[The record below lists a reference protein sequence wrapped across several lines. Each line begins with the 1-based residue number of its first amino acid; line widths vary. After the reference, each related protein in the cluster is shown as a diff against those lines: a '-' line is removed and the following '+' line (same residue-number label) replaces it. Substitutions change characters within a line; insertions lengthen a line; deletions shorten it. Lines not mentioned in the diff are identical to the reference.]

1 MIRKENFVP
10 GYFYHIYNRG
20 VEKRGI
26 FLDERDY
33 KRFMEYLYLFNDD
46 KPVEYRGRTSEKREK
61 LVDILCFTLMP
72 THFHFILSPAKEDGL
87 VKFMRKIMTGYAMYF
102 NKKYKRTGVLFE
114 SRYKSKLI
122 ETDTYFC
129 HLTRYIHIN
138 PLGLIFP
145 EWEEKGIDDW
155 DNAIGFLKNYK
166 WSSFLFY
173 SEKINPYNILS
184 EELIL
189 NHLEIELGEK
199 YIEFITWWRTGLR
212 NDKETFCC

>member
-1 MIRKENFVP
+1 MRRREEFVV

-26 FLDERDY
+26 FLENRDY
-33 KRFMEYLYLFNDD
+33 ERFLEYLYLFNDI
-46 KPVEYRGRTSEKREK
+46 KSKEYKEYKLGGRGSESRER
-61 LVDILCFTLMP
+61 LVDVLCFQLMP
-72 THFHFILSPAKEDGL
+72 NHFHLILSPCKEDGMI
-87 VKFMRKIMTGYAMYF
+87 KFMRKIMTGYAMYF

-122 ETDTYFC
+122 ETNAYFS

-138 PLGLIFP
+138 CLELIFP
-145 EWEEKGIDDW
+145 DWNEKGIKDW
-155 DNAIGFLKNYK
+155 DRAIEFLKNYK

-173 SEKINPYNILS
+173 IEKKNLYNILS

-189 NHLEIELGEK
+189 KHLQIEIGEK
-199 YIEFITWWRTGLR
+199 YIEFLLQWIPSQQ
-212 NDKETFCC
+212 E